1 MIRPYLRDLINDHKS
16 PMRTDKV
23 INNESQ
29 FAEWK
34 IQLVMLNNCVSS
46 KHFEE
51 TPYLYSASKPVE
63 IFMDS
68 NTDDIVD
75 ELFDTIL
82 QRFQKSRETSN
93 KRGNKFIHEK
103 WKFIHKI
110 DMKRG
115 ESYTDSPEW
124 LKNKIAAINP
134 KKLKWW

>member
-1 MIRPYLRDLINDHKS
+1 MIRPYLRDLINDHKT
-16 PMRTDKV
+16 PMRTDEV

-51 TPYLYSASKPVE
+51 TPHLYSASKPVE

-103 WKFIHKI
+103 
-110 DMKRG
+110 
-115 ESYTDSPEW
+115 
-124 LKNKIAAINP
+124 
-134 KKLKWW
+134 

>member
-1 MIRPYLRDLINDHKS
+1 MMTVLVAKNSYIEYKSKGDKYKNLSPKDYLNMIRPYLRDLINDHKT
-16 PMRTDKV
+16 PIRTDEV

-51 TPYLYSASKPVE
+51 TLYLYSASKPVE

-75 ELFDTIL
+75 ELFDSIL

-93 KRGNKFIHEK
+93 K
-103 WKFIHKI
+103 
-110 DMKRG
+110 
-115 ESYTDSPEW
+115 
-124 LKNKIAAINP
+124 
-134 KKLKWW
+134 